1 MGSRVQGVGTADWH
15 PAHVHKIPTAH
26 GVHEARAQGLCTS
39 ELAKER
45 NLGRI
50 PSTHLGLPKSVK
62 PRVCDVVGWVGY
74 SFVDVAMS

>member
-1 MGSRVQGVGTADWH
+1 MKH
-15 PAHVHKIPTAH
+15 
-26 GVHEARAQGLCTS
+26 HEARAQGLCTS

-74 SFVDVAMS
+74 SFAT